1 MRCKNK
7 TLLGTWLATAALGA
21 AGAPPALAQDAIVLE
36 EITVTA
42 QRREERLEDV
52 PISISAMK
60 GERLASIL
68 EGGEDI
74 RALAGRVPGLNA
86 ESSNG
91 RVAPRFYIRGLG
103 NTDFDLAASQPVSIV
118 MDEVEG
124 KGFKARN
131 IPASCKYLIDKCGWG
146 RSILFEIITGH
157 MDKGY

>member
-1 MRCKNK
+1 MRCNNK
-7 TLLGTWLATAALGA
+7 TLLGAWLAPLALGA
-21 AGAPPALAQDAIVLE
+21 VGAPPVLAQDAIVLE

-52 PISISAMK
+52 PISISTMK

-91 RVAPRFYIRGLG
+91 RTSTWPPR
-103 NTDFDLAASQPVSIV
+103 S
-118 MDEVEG
+118 
-124 KGFKARN
+124 
-131 IPASCKYLIDKCGWG
+131 
-146 RSILFEIITGH
+146 RSPSSWT
-157 MDKGY
+157 KWSWRTSS